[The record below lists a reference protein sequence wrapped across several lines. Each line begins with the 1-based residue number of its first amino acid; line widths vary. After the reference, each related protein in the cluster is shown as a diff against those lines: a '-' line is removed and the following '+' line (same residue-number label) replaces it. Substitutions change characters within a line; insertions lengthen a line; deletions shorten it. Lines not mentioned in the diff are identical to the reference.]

1 MRPLFSGAHRA
12 AAAAGAPAVER
23 YFDQRADF
31 FAATIL
37 KKQPNFFYALAYTDF
52 VAGRNPTVLATV
64 VGDFAR
70 QVGRYHQTIEQ
81 EDDLSNLHSA
91 ALIKVAN
98 SSERVK
104 QLFTRFF
111 VINPVGGGRAI
122 DLDVYNGMMDAG
134 KATRYTLN
142 LVDNGFRFFVL
153 ELGNDAFADT
163 LNARYNTGKTD
174 ATPVAPAG
182 GGAPVAAHPYVAP
195 NSLTLFPHNLGKL
208 FMRSESGAVVDP
220 ELSLIFAESADPEV
234 WVRNAKG
241 EIVDAETGAVAG
253 IVPSSD
259 ACVGTKVRD
268 GALAHADDGAGALT
282 CTNYV
287 SGCLLGENINE
298 CKVYFNSE
306 AFYNNTIEEVEKMDP
321 MVAVKMLRKFGFKE
335 VSEYD
340 SDRKMNIVTI
350 EPVAKWIEGLTG
362 IANDETIAAIS
373 SNSPLKQYL
382 GWIIQ
387 LVNRNPA
394 ILNPGYRGDLNADS
408 HDPNRFAYTG
418 FAKMG
423 IKARRPVRNSC
434 YRDIDAIAN
443 AIDQHNITLGIRL
456 NAPIVGGIVP
466 ARVMTGGSYATISQ
480 SETSVAQLKSNRR
493 NTSEI
498 LSKTFEYLTNKLQAF
513 HKGISAKDSSKINE
527 LLNDLAK
534 KEDKLYEVIDFV
546 EKYALLI
553 DVLGEKRVAEVVT
566 VDQMRKAVQARS
578 KLFAKKVKRETDI
591 VSVLRS
597 LTGAVEQETSAG
609 HGHPVGTAAGI

>member
-1 MRPLFSGAHRA
+1 MSQYRDMRPLFSGAHRTA
-12 AAAAGAPAVER
+12 STLE
-23 YFDQRADF
+23 YNDQRADF
-31 FAATIL
+31 FAMTLVEKRLEMLKAFNFNDYNPAT
-37 KKQPNFFYALAYTDF
+37 PAGNLAPA
-52 VAGRNPTVLATV
+52 VEA
-64 VGDFAR
+64 FAE
-70 QVGRYHQTIEQ
+70 QVSLYHRAIFAEAN
-81 EDDLSNLHSA
+81 LSNPHSA
-91 ALIKVAN
+91 ALITEFKKITNEDTKKYYNQILTVLPLAGGVPITLNEYVRNEQPAN
-98 SSERVK
+98 FK
-104 QLFTRFF
+104 LGFTA
-111 VINPVGGGRAI
+111 GGF
-122 DLDVYNGMMDAG
+122 
-134 KATRYTLN
+134 LN
-142 LVDNGFRFFVL
+142 LVNSAVNSAETQNLAAGIRQFYDN
-153 ELGNDAFADT
+153 
-163 LNARYNTGKTD
+163 
-174 ATPVAPAG
+174 APARAYN
-182 GGAPVAAHPYVAP
+182 APQQLEIFNINV
-195 NSLTLFPHNLGKL
+195 GKL
-208 FMRSESGAVVDP
+208 FLKSESGAVVDP
-220 ELSLIFAESADPEV
+220 ALSLIFAESADPEV
-234 WVRNAKG
+234 WVRNSEGK
-241 EIVDAETGAVAG
+241 IVSTETGVEAG
-253 IVPSSD
+253 ANNVGND
-259 ACVGTKVRD
+259 ACAGTKVID
-268 GALAHADDGAGALT
+268 GADGRN
-282 CTNYV
+282 CTYYV
-287 SGCLLGENINE
+287 SDCLMGKNIDD
-298 CKVYFNSE
+298 CRAYFNSSN
-306 AFYNNTIEEVEKMDP
+306 FYNNTIEEVEKMDP

-362 IANDETIAAIS
+362 MADATTIAAIS
-373 SNSPLKQYL
+373 GNEQLKQYL

-466 ARVMTGGSYATISQ
+466 AKVMVGGSYATISQ
-480 SETSVAQLKSNRR
+480 AETSVAQLKSNRR

-527 LLNDLAK
+527 LINDLAK

-546 EKYALLI
+546 EKYALLV
-553 DVLGEKRVAEVVT
+553 DVLGEKRVSEVVT

-597 LTGAVEQETSAG
+597 LTGAVEQETPSG
-609 HGHPVGTAAGI
+609 HSHPAGTAAGI

>member
-12 AAAAGAPAVER
+12 APGDEER

-37 KKQPNFFYALAYTDF
+37 NKRPSFFHAMNYTDF
-52 VAGRNPTVLATV
+52 LAAGDPVALAPSV
-64 VGDFAR
+64 EEFAN
-70 QVGRYHQTIEQ
+70 QVGRYHRDINGEA
-81 EDDLSNLHSA
+81 DLRNPHSV
-91 ALIKVAN
+91 ALIKVAG

-104 QLFTRFF
+104 QLFTRLFRI
-111 VINPVGGGRAI
+111 VQTGAGGAAI
-122 DLDVYNGMMDAG
+122 SLDQYNVMADAA
-134 KATRYTLN
+134 KATLYTLRIVN
-142 LVDNGFRFFVL
+142 DGFVDWVNSHING
-153 ELGNDAFADT
+153 
-163 LNARYNTGKTD
+163 D
-174 ATPVAPAG
+174 ATIRDGLAVAYAAG
-182 GGAPVAAHPYVAP
+182 YGSVDAYNAP
-195 NSLTLFPHNLGKL
+195 NRLVLFPTNMGKL
-208 FMRSESGAVVDP
+208 FMRSEKGAVVDP

-234 WVRNAKG
+234 WVRNSEGKV
-241 EIVDAETGAVAG
+241 VDAETGAVAG
-253 IVPSSD
+253 IIPPSD
-259 ACVGTKVRD
+259 ACVGTKVAD
-268 GALAHADDGAGALT
+268 GADGLT

-287 SGCLLGENINE
+287 TDCLMGQNIDA
-298 CKVYFNSE
+298 CRDYFAS
-306 AFYNNTIEEVEKMDP
+306 ADFYNNTIEEVQKMDP
-321 MVAVKMLRKFGFKE
+321 LVAVKMLRKFGFKE

-362 IANDETIAAIS
+362 MADAATITAIS
-373 SNSPLKQYL
+373 GNEQLKQYL

-466 ARVMTGGSYATISQ
+466 AKVMIGGSYATISQ
-480 SETSVAQLKSNRR
+480 AETSIAQLKSNRR

-513 HKGISAKDSSKINE
+513 HKGISAKDSNKINE
-527 LLNDLAK
+527 LINDLAK

-546 EKYALLI
+546 EKYALLV
-553 DVLGEKRVAEVVT
+553 DVLGEKAVSEVVT

-597 LTGAVEQETSAG
+597 LTGAVEQETPAG
-609 HGHPVGTAAGI
+609 HGHPAGTAAGI